1 MLWAGSRGVP
11 KMSNYHY
18 ILKTESTEETSNLLI
33 AQEALLLEIGD
44 MVGHDVVEGVVATLE
59 GLLVGETGLLKQIDH
74 HVGSG
79 QLALLWAEW
88 KCQELSEKSPKCYKL
103 KTYRVEV
110 DSDKLSESGRV
121 VISDSF
127 CISPSLKDRVSL
139 DNLVLKRGFS
149 FGPFS
154 RGADGGIVGDDLLG
168 VLSLSGTRLSGD
180 KDGLVDAVRVH
191 RLICGL
197 SHWNTS

>member
-1 MLWAGSRGVP
+1 M
-11 KMSNYHY
+11 
-18 ILKTESTEETSNLLI
+18 
-33 AQEALLLEIGD
+33 
-44 MVGHDVVEGVVATLE
+44 
-59 GLLVGETGLLKQIDH
+59 
-74 HVGSG
+74 
-79 QLALLWAEW
+79 
-88 KCQELSEKSPKCYKL
+88 
-103 KTYRVEV
+103 

-149 FGPFS
+149 FSPLS